1 MYLKGLYGNMF
12 YFGRK
17 KEKNQNKNHMLYK
30 CVMQWCIDLNYTIWK
45 SYRVIGTWKRWPI
58 STSKHFFLWIR
69 RKNLGGL
76 YINTPKFCWA
86 FVLILRFP
94 WHTGLLNVNYHR
106 LKTFN
111 LHRQFYLHFDI
122 TGKKSNKISIY
133 LEPVTLNLLS
143 SILCLWDWRA

>member
-1 MYLKGLYGNMF
+1 MEICFILAA
-12 YFGRK
+12 K

-69 RKNLGGL
+69 RKNLGDL

-94 WHTGLLNVNYHR
+94 WHTGLLNVNYHT

-111 LHRQFYLHFDI
+111 LHLQFYLHFDI
-122 TGKKSNKISIY
+122 TGKKSNKILIY

>member
-30 CVMQWCIDLNYTIWK
+30 CVMQWCIDLNYTIWNHIAWLEHEK
-45 SYRVIGTWKRWPI
+45 GGQFPLQNTFFMNQKEKPKR
-58 STSKHFFLWIR
+58 
-69 RKNLGGL
+69 L

-122 TGKKSNKISIY
+122 RGKKSNKILIY
-133 LEPVTLNLLS
+133 LEPVTLNLL
-143 SILCLWDWRA
+143 WD